1 MKERLTNNLVIKL
14 LSVGIALILWI
25 LVVNLSNPVITKVV
39 SDIPLEVLNEDVLT
53 DAGLTYEIDGR
64 KTVSVT
70 VDVAT
75 LDYNKIQKS
84 DFRAYV
90 DLNDL
95 WSVTG
100 TVPVQV
106 ETVNNRG
113 LLKSDPVP
121 TTEVIHVVTE
131 PLQEKTFTVQIY
143 TTGTPSD
150 GYAPGTQVAEPS
162 TVTVKGPESLVGQ
175 IHSVGVTIDL
185 EGVDSD
191 VSGSSAPIFYDANSH
206 EITDSSFKEKVT
218 VDTDL
223 INYTQVILRIKE
235 LTLNFEIT
243 GQVAEGYRFTG
254 TSSEYK
260 SVPVAGYKS
269 VLAELTSLQI
279 SDPELNLDG
288 LTADKTVRID
298 LNKYLPSSSLSL
310 AGMESSIISVTL
322 RVEPLVSRDYTLS
335 TAEVPMTGQ
344 DSDYTYSF
352 EERTIEVTV
361 QGLEEDLNQLD
372 ASQLGAT
379 INVTNMQEGSNEG
392 SLEFD
397 LDDGFVVQSY
407 SPFTVTVTAKNN
419 AASPAQQTTAA
430 NAATESDSTEETE
443 VQE

>member
-25 LVVNLSNPVITKVV
+25 LVVNLSNPVITKVI

-53 DAGLTYEIDGR
+53 DAGLTYEIDGK

-70 VDVAT
+70 VQVET
-75 LDYNKIQKS
+75 LNYNKIQKS

-90 DLNDL
+90 DLNNL
-95 WSVTG
+95 WSVTR

-106 ETVNNRG
+106 ETVSNKG

-121 TTEVIHVVTE
+121 TTDVIHVVTE
-131 PLQEKTFTVQIY
+131 PIQEKTFPVQIY

-175 IHSVGVTIDL
+175 IHSVGVTIDI
-185 EGVDSD
+185 EGKDGD
-191 VSGSSAPIFYDANSH
+191 VSGNSTPIFYDANSH
-206 EITDSSFKEKVT
+206 EITDSDFKEKVT
-218 VDTDL
+218 VDTDQ
-223 INYTQVILRIKE
+223 IAYTQVILRIKE
-235 LTLNFEIT
+235 LALNFEIT

-279 SDPELNLDG
+279 SDPELSLDG

-322 RVEPLVSRDYTLS
+322 RVEPLVSQDYTLS
-335 TAEVPMTGQ
+335 TAEVTMTGQ

-352 EERTIEVTV
+352 DEKTIEVTV

-372 ASQLGAT
+372 ASQLRAT
-379 INVTNMQEGSNEG
+379 IDVTNMQEGSNEG
-392 SLEFD
+392 SLAFD
-397 LDDGFVVQSY
+397 LDDSFVVQSY
-407 SPFTVTVTAKNN
+407 SPFTITVTAKNN
-419 AASPAQQTTAA
+419 AASPSQQTTGA
-430 NAATESDSTEETE
+430 NTASESDGIEETE
-443 VQE
+443 TQE